1 MLVAVAHGPR
11 LIILRGAATGLP
23 GRDPNH
29 PICLDGQ
36 EEAFLKWRE
45 QAGPVF
51 GFTAMAGDGYRI
63 KEVTL

>member
-29 PICLDGQ
+29 PICARSPG
-36 EEAFLKWRE
+36 AA
-45 QAGPVF
+45 AGPIKLRQ
-51 GFTAMAGDGYRI
+51 GFASKIPRARFAADIAAGHPA
-63 KEVTL
+63 